1 MTLDQ
6 KTIRRAIE
14 TRSPNGATTLA
25 KTLEGRGQI
34 QEILSLREID
44 AQVIPALV
52 GELFE
57 REGLG
62 GLKRVIEFGANA
74 ASRREATQRFV
85 SEVRKANLV
94 KENGFALA
102 GIHYLNHERNPKTG
116 RMDLSR
122 IRDPQIDGLIG
133 RILCE
138 NGLARRLVEEY
149 HAIELEKTP
158 VRELAAKE
166 RELEGK
172 YLEKYLP
179 N

>member
-6 KTIRRAIE
+6 KTIRGAIE

-25 KTLEGRGQI
+25 KTLKGRGQI
-34 QEILSLREID
+34 EEILSLREIR
-44 AQVIPALV
+44 AEIIPALV

-57 REGLG
+57 KEGLG
-62 GLKRVIEFGANA
+62 GLRRIIEFGANA

-102 GIHYLNHERNPKTG
+102 GIHYLNHERDPKTG
-116 RMDLSR
+116 RIDLSR
-122 IRDPQIDGLIG
+122 VRDQEIDTLVGK
-133 RILCE
+133 ILCE

-149 HAIELEKTP
+149 HAIELEKIP
-158 VRELAAKE
+158 VKE
-166 RELEGK
+166 VAERARELEGK